1 MMRDD
6 VRVAA
11 EAAVTGGALGAA
23 AGAARLVIFGQH
35 GGMAAYISTWT
46 AAIVL
51 GVIVMLVTSHVPYDG
66 KQIPVGVQWA
76 MAIGF
81 SLLAKDLMT
90 GLRAMG
96 EQFAIDPLALAQ
108 RVWAAI
114 KGK

>member
-1 MMRDD
+1 MKDE

-11 EAAVTGGALGAA
+11 EAAATGGALGAF
-23 AGAARLVIFGQH
+23 AGMARTVIFGQP
-35 GGMAAYISTWT
+35 GGLPAYVSTWT

-66 KQIPVGVQWA
+66 KSIPVGVQWA
-76 MAIGF
+76 MAIGS

-96 EQFAIDPLALAQ
+96 EQFAIDPLALIT
-108 RVWAAI
+108 RVWAALR
-114 KGK
+114 GK

>member
-1 MMRDD
+1 MKEEARLA
-6 VRVAA
+6 V
-11 EAAVTGGALGAA
+11 EAAATGGALGAA
-23 AGAARLVIFGQH
+23 AGVARTVIFGQP
-35 GGMAAYISTWT
+35 GGIAAYISTWT

-66 KQIPVGVQWA
+66 KAIPLGVQWA
-76 MAIGF
+76 MAIGS

-96 EQFAIDPLALAQ
+96 EQFAVDPLALVN

-114 KGK
+114 RGK